1 MSVAGRGNR
10 GLRYGVRGSEGE
22 LKELQLLRVTAQQG
36 VSEGWGGKTSSPQA
50 RSCRLFSA
58 MARSPLRIGVG
69 GSRPLRGRSGA
80 VEVCCGD
87 SPL

>member
-36 VSEGWGGKTSSPQA
+36 VSEGWGERRVHPRPDRAGSFQPWQ
-50 RSCRLFSA
+50 
-58 MARSPLRIGVG
+58 GVH
-69 GSRPLRGRSGA
+69 
-80 VEVCCGD
+80 
-87 SPL
+87 